1 MNFADFLRSRTP
13 ARPPVTGRPL
23 VIQCGGTKRPGV
35 HPVGEL
41 YLGPF
46 WSTYRAARDRRG
58 GTLPF
63 PVYVLSAKY
72 GLASVTERVEDY
84 DAVLSERPKAT
95 NEVAVEAILPLLQRQ
110 KGQVGPEV
118 DVVGAKL
125 YREALQR
132 AGFVVHPLSTG
143 DLLAMRAA
151 LKTYLTE
158 RDSGPLSS
166 L

>member
-1 MNFADFLRSRTP
+1 MNLADFL
-13 ARPPVTGRPL
+13 ARYAAPERRARAL
-23 VIQCGGTKRPGV
+23 VIQCGGAKRPGI

-46 WSTYRAARDRRG
+46 WSTYRTARDRRG

-63 PVYVLSAKY
+63 PVYVLSAEH
-72 GLASVTERVEDY
+72 GLASVTERVKDY
-84 DAVLSERPKAT
+84 DAVLSERPKAK
-95 NEVAVEAILPLLQRQ
+95 NEVAVETILPLLQRQ

-118 DVVGAKL
+118 DVVGSKL

-143 DLLAMRAA
+143 DLLAMRKA

-158 RDSGPLSS
+158 RGSDPLPA